1 MMSFT
6 CRLSKPGQL
15 SMKYGWREEMLQIN
29 QDNDKCTIYSN
40 IQKAFIFL
48 LLKECYLLSLII
60 L

>member
-1 MMSFT
+1 
-6 CRLSKPGQL
+6 
-15 SMKYGWREEMLQIN
+15 MKYGWREEMLQIN

-40 IQKAFIFL
+40 IQKAFIVL